1 MRIFKILL
9 PLLIIS
15 MIQSQ
20 CSLRGTDS
28 DDQSEKKN
36 FTGAE
41 KKLAQSGNEFAF
53 KLFQGINNEGPNSN
67 IFISPLSVSYALGMA
82 YNGAAGE
89 TREAIQNTLEL
100 SGLSLEEINISYKGL
115 MNYLT
120 GCDEKLEVSIANS
133 IWSRNGVKLK
143 DQFVGLNSDYF
154 DATVTSLDFSSPDA
168 AEIINN
174 WVDDNTNGKIAQIVQ
189 PPIDPAMMLFLIN
202 AVYFK
207 GTWTYQFDP
216 NETRDE
222 IFYAGNPPYKTYP
235 FMAQKVEIPY
245 FANTTFHAVD
255 IPYGDGLYRMA
266 VLVPISGSIDDL
278 AELCTSD
285 NWDIWMDSFV
295 EQEVNLFLPKF
306 KLELAYKLNDVLI
319 SLGMGAAFNGALAD
333 FSNITETIGL
343 YISKVKHIT
352 FVEVNEEGTEAAA
365 VTSIEMCGSTGE
377 EPLEIFFRA
386 DRPFLFVI
394 HETESNSILFMG
406 KVMQPTQ

>member
-1 MRIFKILL
+1 
-9 PLLIIS
+9 
-15 MIQSQ
+15 
-20 CSLRGTDS
+20 
-28 DDQSEKKN
+28 
-36 FTGAE
+36 
-41 KKLAQSGNEFAF
+41 
-53 KLFQGINNEGPNSN
+53 
-67 IFISPLSVSYALGMA
+67 
-82 YNGAAGE
+82 
-89 TREAIQNTLEL
+89 
-100 SGLSLEEINISYKGL
+100 
-115 MNYLT
+115 
-120 GCDEKLEVSIANS
+120 
-133 IWSRNGVKLK
+133 
-143 DQFVGLNSDYF
+143 
-154 DATVTSLDFSSPDA
+154 
-168 AEIINN
+168 
-174 WVDDNTNGKIAQIVQ
+174 
-189 PPIDPAMMLFLIN
+189 
-202 AVYFK
+202 
-207 GTWTYQFDP
+207 
-216 NETRDE
+216 
-222 IFYAGNPPYKTYP
+222 
-235 FMAQKVEIPY
+235 MAQKVEIPY

-319 SLGMGAAFNGALAD
+319 SLGMGVAFNGALAD

>member
-168 AEIINN
+168 AEIINK

-189 PPIDPAMMLFLIN
+189 PPIDPAMMLL
-202 AVYFK
+202 
-207 GTWTYQFDP
+207 
-216 NETRDE
+216 
-222 IFYAGNPPYKTYP
+222 
-235 FMAQKVEIPY
+235 
-245 FANTTFHAVD
+245 
-255 IPYGDGLYRMA
+255 
-266 VLVPISGSIDDL
+266 
-278 AELCTSD
+278 
-285 NWDIWMDSFV
+285 
-295 EQEVNLFLPKF
+295 
-306 KLELAYKLNDVLI
+306 
-319 SLGMGAAFNGALAD
+319 
-333 FSNITETIGL
+333 
-343 YISKVKHIT
+343 
-352 FVEVNEEGTEAAA
+352 
-365 VTSIEMCGSTGE
+365 
-377 EPLEIFFRA
+377 
-386 DRPFLFVI
+386 
-394 HETESNSILFMG
+394 
-406 KVMQPTQ
+406 